1 MSISVLTGANRGIG
15 LELAKQ
21 LSEAG
26 HTVVALVRT
35 STPELDALLVE
46 VIDGIDVT
54 SDDLSALTT
63 AIGQRPI
70 GLLVNNAGLLR
81 RTSLTD
87 LSLDAVRQQFEVNTL
102 GPLKVTHALLPNME
116 RGGKIAHVTSRMG
129 SVEDNTSGSHYG
141 YRMSK
146 AALNMAAKS
155 MAVDL
160 AAREIAVCVLHP
172 GYVRTRMTGNTG
184 YIDAHEAARGLV
196 ARIHDLSMENSGT
209 FWHQNGEE
217 LPW

>member
-35 STPELDALLVE
+35 STPELDALPVE

-54 SDDLSALTT
+54 SDDLSAVKT
-63 AIGQRPI
+63 AIGQRSI
-70 GLLVNNAGLLR
+70 ALLVNNAGLLR

-102 GPLKVTHALLPNME
+102 GPLKITHALLPNME

-129 SVEDNTSGSHYG
+129 SVHDNTSGSHYG

-184 YIDAHEAARGLV
+184 YIDTDESARGLV
-196 ARIHDLSMENSGT
+196 ARIQALSMDNSGT